1 MDKHRTFKI
10 TGLLTTIAP
19 IIVLFIF
26 GFFLT
31 SCSNEFDSSYS
42 IYFSWDMALSQEG
55 FLYLQDDVLH
65 FYDFISGRR
74 TVLCN
79 KPNCLHQP
87 FSSITNPDPECNA
100 VSPNGDMIVG
110 FGMHNAYVYTFI
122 SSSINETTI
131 YRQKPNGDGREFLTS
146 FDWDLDLAN
155 NIIFKDNKAYF
166 IGVTYILDEKGASSS
181 NNQISIVLSVDLI
194 NGGVNQLTEPK
205 QDNISSMVS
214 LEMIDDKL
222 YYYYVYYDE
231 GMDFL
236 ADNVSEQIS
245 MYINTILYEVD
256 IATATEKQ
264 LLNVT
269 EDVND
274 IHIGLNNKA
283 FIFFNKKISQVYSVD
298 RKDSTKAPLIEGEN
312 IDFARY
318 LNDYIVYSQG
328 EDYSVLYFYDL
339 PTGKIKKVNRPVG
352 ETVPT
357 YIYDNW
363 IFYGATLEDG
373 THARVFM
380 PIEDYLD
387 GNTDYITIN

>member
-19 IIVLFIF
+19 IIVLFILV
-26 GFFLT
+26 FLT

-42 IYFSWDMALSQEG
+42 IYFLGYGFKSGG

-166 IGVTYILDEKGASSS
+166 IGVTYILDEKGAGSS

-339 PTGKIKKVNRPVG
+339 PTGKIKVNDPWVKQSQH
-352 ETVPT
+352 
-357 YIYDNW
+357 IFINW
-363 IFYGATLEDG
+363 IFFGATLKDSTFTSIYANSG
-373 THARVFM
+373 LSRWK
-380 PIEDYLD
+380 D
-387 GNTDYITIN
+387 

>member
-1 MDKHRTFKI
+1 
-10 TGLLTTIAP
+10 
-19 IIVLFIF
+19 
-26 GFFLT
+26 
-31 SCSNEFDSSYS
+31 
-42 IYFSWDMALSQEG
+42 
-55 FLYLQDDVLH
+55 
-65 FYDFISGRR
+65 
-74 TVLCN
+74 
-79 KPNCLHQP
+79 
-87 FSSITNPDPECNA
+87 
-100 VSPNGDMIVG
+100 MIVG

-166 IGVTYILDEKGASSS
+166 IGVTYILDEKGAGSS

-387 GNTDYITIN
+387 GKTDYITIN